1 MSDSV
6 IDNGLP
12 PEDAAEAIL
21 AAIEAGKRE
30 LVLARGREL
39 ELATLR
45 RRDPE
50 ALFDRMS
57 AIVRDGY
64 AQKMAADSGKG

>member
-1 MSDSV
+1 M
-6 IDNGLP
+6 P
-12 PEDAAEAIL
+12 PAQAAEAIL
-21 AAIEAGKRE
+21 TAVEAGKRE
-30 LVLARGREL
+30 LVLATGREL
-39 ELATLR
+39 DLANLR

-64 AQKMAADSGKG
+64 AQKMATDAGKD

>member
-1 MSDSV
+1 M
-6 IDNGLP
+6 
-12 PEDAAEAIL
+12 L
-21 AAIEAGKRE
+21 AT
-30 LVLARGREL
+30 GREL
-39 ELATLR
+39 DLATLR